1 MLTVNWNTLQV
12 HGRPHKALFN
22 YIRLMKNTLRLNLPA
37 IRGEERLF
45 CAAGE
50 LQLVYWFAS
59 ILDDT
64 TTTDQQ
70 NQQLPQSMAHD

>member
-1 MLTVNWNTLQV
+1 
-12 HGRPHKALFN
+12 
-22 YIRLMKNTLRLNLPA
+22 MKNALRLNLPA

-59 ILDDT
+59 ILDDP
-64 TTTDQQ
+64 TTTDRQS
-70 NQQLPQSMAHD
+70 QQLPQSMAHD